1 MQTNKLTF
9 SVVAVSGLLLLA
21 ACGGGGADTEVTNT
35 TVSTGQQL
43 IDLKKALEVGAI
55 TQEEY
60 DDARDRILRQ

>member
-1 MQTNKLTF
+1 MQMKKVTLA
-9 SVVAVSGLLLLA
+9 VVAVSGLLLLA
-21 ACGGGGADTEVTNT
+21 ACGGGGADTQVTNT

-43 IDLKKALEVGAI
+43 IDLKRALDTGAI

>member
-1 MQTNKLTF
+1 MRTRSITF
-9 SVVAVSGLLLLA
+9 SVIAVSTLLLLA
-21 ACGGGGADTEVTNT
+21 ACGGGGADTQVTNT

-43 IDLKKALEVGAI
+43 IDLKRALDTGAI